1 MVKKSKIW
9 LEKRRKDQFHKLA
22 SSLGYRSRAA
32 FKILQIAEKNPFF
45 LKKGDKVLDLG
56 AAPGGWIQAIR
67 EIVGDEGFIYG
78 VDIKPI
84 EPFNLNNVKTEVL
97 DLTSENAAFKILEL
111 TNGEKFDVIVS
122 DASPKFSGISELDAY
137 RQYYLA
143 KKAFEI
149 AEKTL
154 KKGGNF
160 LVKMFQSKE
169 LKFLEEEL
177 KHKFKK
183 IKMIKPLASRKESSE
198 IYILCLNFTG

>member
-9 LEKRRKDQFHKLA
+9 LQKRRKDQFHRLA
-22 SSLGYRSRAA
+22 FDLGYRSRAA
-32 FKILQIAEKNPFF
+32 FKLLQITEKFPF

-56 AAPGGWIQAIR
+56 AAPGGWIQAVKKI
-67 EIVGDEGFIYG
+67 IGDEGFIYG

-84 EPFNLNNVKTEVL
+84 KPFNLSNVKTEVL
-97 DLTSENAAFKILEL
+97 DLTSENAVFKILEL
-111 TNGEKFDVIVS
+111 TNGEKIDTVLS
-122 DASPKFSGISELDAY
+122 DASPKFSGVSELDAY

-154 KKGGNF
+154 RKGGNF
-160 LVKMFQSKE
+160 LVKMLQSKE
-169 LKFLEEEL
+169 LKLFEEEL
-177 KHKFKK
+177 KHKFRKVEL
-183 IKMIKPLASRKESSE
+183 IKPLASRKESSE